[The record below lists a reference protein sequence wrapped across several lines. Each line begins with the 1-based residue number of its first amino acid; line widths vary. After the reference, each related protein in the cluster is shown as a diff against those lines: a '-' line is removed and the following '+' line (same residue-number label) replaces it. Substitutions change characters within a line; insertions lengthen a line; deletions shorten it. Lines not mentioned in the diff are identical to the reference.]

1 MALTKTESNNLI
13 KAKRKSNEDRG
24 LVSIKTHFAFN
35 FKFAIKDGILHWK
48 RDKQGIVMNDLQMIP
63 GYDVIRT
70 VIKSSYIE
78 EPGGVT
84 VDTSAN
90 QPNVDIVTRLN
101 SALNDVIQQEDKQML
116 KELSPYFSV
125 KESKVDIYSQ
135 YLNNLILEDVSTP
148 NPNLGKI
155 VKNIKNLKKDVNN
168 PDNDLK
174 LNYYYLICDI
184 NQENN
189 TYDVLLICH
198 NNKFY
203 KIKYENIKES
213 DIDFSNADEAETE
226 FNEIYSKSG
235 NKYFGI
241 FNNFKIRVV
250 NTKKQEGYR
259 SLDQDWTGADATEE
273 EKVEL
278 NGDDFET
285 DDIYEGKEP
294 SNFESIYK
302 IKKPCVIEI
311 TTDNLTFE
319 KTYSLADVLFN
330 AKLPN
335 IKTHSLYKEDNIIVL
350 SITGRDLAAGMIKQ
364 LEAKQTRVSINGKI
378 IEKVRHANVM
388 LRYLLPNIDFVF
400 YLGNSF
406 GRTKSLQRAKDSMSP
421 WSDYNKEVKNRI

>member
-35 FKFAIKDGILHWK
+35 FKFAIRDGILHWK

-70 VIKSSYIE
+70 VIKSSYVE
-78 EPGGVT
+78 EPSGVT

-135 YLNNLILEDVSTP
+135 YLNNLILETASHS
-148 NPNLGKI
+148 NIGKI

-168 PDNDLK
+168 PDNDVK
-174 LNYYYLICDI
+174 LNYYYLLCNVDM
-184 NQENN
+184 EKD
-189 TYDVLLICH
+189 TYNVLLICH

-203 KIKYENIKES
+203 KIKYENVKDS
-213 DIDFSNADEAETE
+213 DIDFSTADEAERE
-226 FNEIYSKSG
+226 FNEIYSKASD
-235 NKYFGI
+235 KYFGN

-250 NTKKQEGYR
+250 NSNGQEGYR
-259 SLDQDWTGADATEE
+259 SLDQDWTGVDASEE

-294 SNFESIYK
+294 SKFESIYK
-302 IKKPCVIEI
+302 IKKPCVLEI

-319 KTYSLADVLFN
+319 KTYSLGDVLFN
-330 AKLPN
+330 ADLPN
-335 IKTHSLYKEDNIIVL
+335 IKKHSLYKEDNIIVL
-350 SITGRDLAAGMIKQ
+350 SITGRDLAAGMIRQ

-400 YLGNSF
+400 YIGNSF
-406 GRTKSLQRAKDSMSP
+406 GRTKTRQRAIDSLSP
-421 WSDYNKEVKNRI
+421 WSKYNKDVKNRI

>member
-13 KAKRKSNEDRG
+13 KSKRKSNEERG

-35 FKFAIKDGILHWK
+35 FKFAIRDGILHWK

-70 VIKSSYIE
+70 VIKSSYLE
-78 EPGGVT
+78 ESNGIT
-84 VDTSAN
+84 IDTSAN

-101 SALNDVIQQEDKQML
+101 SALKAAIQQGDQQLL
-116 KELSPYFSV
+116 KALSPYISV

-135 YLNNLILEDVSTP
+135 YLNNLILESFSP
-148 NPNLGKI
+148 SNLGKI

-168 PDNDLK
+168 SDNDVK
-174 LNYYYLICDI
+174 LNYYYLICDHDDT
-184 NQENN
+184 ND
-189 TYDVLLICH
+189 TYNVLLICH

-203 KIKYENIKES
+203 KIKYENVKEG
-213 DIDFSNADEAETE
+213 DIDFSTADEAESE
-226 FNEIYSKSG
+226 FNEIYSKASD
-235 NKYFGI
+235 KYFGV
-241 FNNFKIRVV
+241 FDNFKIRVV
-250 NTKKQEGYR
+250 NSKKQTGYR
-259 SLDQDWTGADATEE
+259 SLDQDWTGADASEE

-294 SNFESIYK
+294 SSFSEIYK

-330 AKLPN
+330 SDLPN
-335 IKTHSLYKEDNIIVL
+335 TKKNTLYKEDDIIVL
-350 SITGRDLAAGMIKQ
+350 SISGRDLAAGMIKQ
-364 LEAKQTRVSINGKI
+364 LEAKQTRVSINGTI
-378 IEKVRHANVM
+378 FEKVRYANVM
-388 LRYLLPNIDFVF
+388 LQYLLPNIDFVF

-406 GRTKSLQRAKDSMSP
+406 GRTKTKQRTNDSMNP
-421 WSDYNKEVKNRI
+421 WSDYNKDIKNRI